1 MEFNYKDQ
9 IDAILKASN
18 TSGISNDE
26 VNYALF
32 NLKVA
37 IAELNESVS
46 KLAVEAKKIQEAS
59 WVKQKK
65 NKHTINFFMIY
76 VM

>member
-46 KLAVEAKKIQEAS
+46 KLVVEAKKYRRHHE
-59 WVKQKK
+59 
-65 NKHTINFFMIY
+65 
-76 VM
+76 